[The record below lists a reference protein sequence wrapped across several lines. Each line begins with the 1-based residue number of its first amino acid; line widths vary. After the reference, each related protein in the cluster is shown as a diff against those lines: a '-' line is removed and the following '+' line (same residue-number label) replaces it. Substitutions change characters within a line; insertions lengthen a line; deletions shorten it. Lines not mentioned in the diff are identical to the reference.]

1 MKKNAIRITCIL
13 IVLLIAGQTSFGHDS
28 ITDLEQLSRADT
40 IWLYLKT
47 GFQHIIPYGFDHI
60 LFVLSLFLLSPKL
73 KPILMQA
80 TAFTVAHTITLGLGM
95 YQVIRIP
102 SAIIEP
108 LIALSIV
115 YVSAENMINRELKPS
130 RLGIVFLFGLVHGL
144 GFAGSL
150 QGMGLPQN
158 AYFISLLTF
167 NIGVELGQIAVILL
181 FYFLVARWFSFRL
194 FYRKAIVLPLS
205 SMICLVATIW
215 TIERIRAGY

>member
-1 MKKNAIRITCIL
+1 MKKTAIRITYLLVIL
-13 IVLLIAGQTSFGHDS
+13 LTTGKTGFGHDS
-28 ITDLEQLSRADT
+28 ITDLEQMSRGDT
-40 IWLYLKT
+40 FWLYLKT

-73 KPILMQA
+73 KPILLQA

-95 YQVIRIP
+95 YRIVSIPP
-102 SAIIEP
+102 SIIEP
-108 LIALSIV
+108 LISLSIV
-115 YVSAENMINRELKPS
+115 YVSVENMINRDLKTS

-150 QGMGLPQN
+150 QEMGLPQN

-167 NIGVELGQIAVILL
+167 NVGVELGQIAVILL
-181 FYFLVARWFSFRL
+181 FYFLVARWFSFRS

-205 SMICLVATIW
+205 SMICLVAAIW
-215 TIERIRAGY
+215 TIERVMAG